1 MPNERKWR
9 SWYQTSICTFASK
22 TNITKGIKLK
32 NLDFSDSCIWP
43 EEHGIP
49 PFDATVQI
57 VKAGIYSWKC
67 LLTTD
72 VGRYRCQSIGLS
84 NIFNS
89 ELKVRHC
96 YESIDCSHLV
106 SGLSDF
112 WGTTNCI
119 CWAQL
124 IWTGCWT
131 RSGTR
136 LISANEVTSISI

>member
-1 MPNERKWR
+1 MAHERIGR
-9 SWYQTSICTFASK
+9 SWYQGSVCAFATE
-22 TNITKGIKLK
+22 TNITKGIKFKYLY
-32 NLDFSDSCIWP
+32 LCDSCIWP

-49 PFDATVQI
+49 PFIATVQI
-57 VKAGIYSWKC
+57 VKASILSWKC
-67 LLTTD
+67 LLGTD
-72 VGRYRCQSIGLS
+72 VRCDRCQSIGLS

-89 ELKVRHC
+89 ELKIRRC

-136 LISANEVTSISI
+136 LIPANEITSISI